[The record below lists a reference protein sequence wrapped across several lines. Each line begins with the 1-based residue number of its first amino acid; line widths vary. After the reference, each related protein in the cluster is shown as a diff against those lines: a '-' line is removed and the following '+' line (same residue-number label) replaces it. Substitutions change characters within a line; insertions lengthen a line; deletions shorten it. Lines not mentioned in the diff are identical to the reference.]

1 MTLKVKKHQLDQFY
15 RRWRNKANEYN
26 SNDLIDYFDK
36 FFTLFVVYNR
46 IYNVVVAILNEKGE
60 LDTLKQQGK
69 IDKRKIEPYDNKA
82 ATICVA
88 HFLRGDLQAI
98 IEENQNQIEEF
109 KNIIKN
115 QLFYIDLN
123 HGHPQRKRDLDLL
136 HGLESDDNLLIVES
150 LLKILYKIRCNIF
163 HGEKGYNNEQRLILE
178 PANNC
183 IQNLIDRLIIKVR
196 ES

>member
-15 RRWRNKANEYN
+15 GRWREKANEYN
-26 SNDLIDYFDK
+26 SDDLSNYFDK

-88 HFLRGDLQAI
+88 HFLHGDLQAI
-98 IEENQNQIEEF
+98 IEKNQNQIEEF
-109 KNIIKN
+109 KNIIRN
-115 QLFYIDLN
+115 QRFYIDLK
-123 HGHPQRKRDLDLL
+123 HGHPQREKDLDLL
-136 HGLESDDNLLIVES
+136 RGLESSDNLLIVES

-163 HGEKGYNNEQRLILE
+163 HAEKGYNNEQRLILE